1 MWLKYGK
8 KEQKRFVVAR
18 RIFKKPSVRNGP
30 IREHETESAFYWLM
44 YCAIYS
50 AAAKYS
56 ICFSPQNVRNNNL

>member
-1 MWLKYGK
+1 MERKNKNVLLLPEELK
-8 KEQKRFVVAR
+8 
-18 RIFKKPSVRNGP
+18 KKPSVRNGP

-44 YCAIYS
+44 YCAVYS

>member
-18 RIFKKPSVRNGP
+18 RIKKKNP

-44 YCAIYS
+44 YCAVYS

>member
-1 MWLKYGK
+1 MERKNKNVLLLPEELKK
-8 KEQKRFVVAR
+8 KT
-18 RIFKKPSVRNGP
+18 SVRNGP

-44 YCAIYS
+44 YCAVYS